1 MNLPKSIF
9 SFFLL
14 ALMPALASA
23 QEKSTSEIYSQYQ
36 VEIVLGMAG
45 VVLLVALIALFA
57 ALYALMAI
65 VNLKKQAAG
74 EVVEEKE
81 SFWVSLWTRM
91 NDAVPIEEEETVM
104 TDHAYDGIKEL
115 DNRLPPWWLYSFY
128 ATIIFGVIY
137 ILNYHVFKTAPLQE
151 EEYIAEMKQAEVEV
165 ETYLASLDNL
175 IDENSVTFV
184 EDDAE
189 LLGGKEIFI
198 SKCAACHG
206 QQGEGGVG
214 PNLTDQY
221 WIHGGDVKSIFK
233 TIKYGVPSKGMIS
246 WQSQLS
252 PKEMQQVSS
261 FIYTMEGTNPPNGKE
276 PQGELF
282 EREETTSETEES
294 KTVEAGV

>member
-81 SFWVSLWTRM
+81 NFWVSLWKRM

-151 EEYIAEMKQAEVEV
+151 EEYIAEMKQAEAEV

-221 WIHGGDVKSIFK
+221 WLHGGDMKSIFK

-261 FIYTMEGTNPPNGKE
+261 FIYTMEGSNPPNGKD

-282 EREETTSETEES
+282 EREAPTSETEEPE
-294 KTVEAGV
+294 TVEAGV

>member
-81 SFWVSLWTRM
+81 SFWVSLWKRM

-151 EEYIAEMKQAEVEV
+151 EEYIAEMKQAEAEV

-261 FIYTMEGTNPPNGKE
+261 FIYTMEGSNPPNGKE